1 MSSLNSHLYCDS
13 LYFIQDPSNPSNDNC
28 NDNTI
33 SIVSGIDLLEP
44 GKLQDE
50 GVGEEQD
57 RPEGDPEEV
66 DEGER
71 REQWDNPVEFL
82 LSCISMSVGIGN
94 VWRFPFTAYENGGGA
109 FLIPYLVVLLFICRP
124 FYLLELGLGQ
134 FSSRGCVKIWDLC
147 PPFRG
152 IGYAQSFAT
161 LIVCSYYC
169 ELIAVS
175 IYYLV
180 VSCNETLPW
189 SICHEELN
197 EPDKYCLPS
206 NTNISSLNSTLENRT
221 IIASTEQY
229 FRVGVLKENSDMS
242 HGIGYPD
249 PALIGCLLLCWVLI
263 FFSLWKGVKSS
274 GKVAYFTA
282 LFPYVVILTLLVRGL
297 TLDGAVDGIIFLF
310 NPQWDRLYDPKV
322 WYAAVTQSFFSLS
335 IGFGVLPTFASFNTF
350 RHNIYRDASIVAVMD
365 TLTSVLAAVIT
376 FSIIGHLSHELQ
388 VPIDK
393 VVKSGAGL
401 AFISYPEILTKFNA
415 VPQLF
420 AVLFFLMLIT
430 LGLGSATGLINT
442 VITILTDD
450 FPKVSQSIIT
460 AGVCILGFATGNIY
474 I

>member
-1 MSSLNSHLYCDS
+1 MNEGL
-13 LYFIQDPSNPSNDNC
+13 
-28 NDNTI
+28 
-33 SIVSGIDLLEP
+33 DLLESE
-44 GKLQDE
+44 QTRD
-50 GVGEEQD
+50 GEETEDVNAPD
-57 RPEGDPEEV
+57 RVDGEDGLQ

-109 FLIPYLVVLLFICRP
+109 FLIPYLIVLILICRP

-180 VSCNETLPW
+180 VSCSTTLPW
-189 SICHEELN
+189 SICHEELAQPN
-197 EPDKYCLPS
+197 KYCLPS
-206 NTNISSLNSTLENRT
+206 NSNISSLNSTLENKT
-221 IIASTEQY
+221 MIASSEQY

-242 HGIGYPD
+242 QGIGYPD
-249 PALIGCLLLCWVLI
+249 PALTGCLVLCWVLI
-263 FFSLWKGVKSS
+263 FGSLYKGVKSS

-297 TLDGAVDGIIFLF
+297 TLDGAVDGVIFLF
-310 NPQWDRLYDPKV
+310 NPQWQSLYDPKV

-335 IGFGVLPTFASFNTF
+335 IGFGVLPSFASYNTF
-350 RHNIYRDASIVAVMD
+350 KHNIYRDASIVAVMD
-365 TLTSVLAAVIT
+365 TLTSLLAAVIT
-376 FSIIGHLSHELQ
+376 FSIIGHLSKELQ
-388 VPIDK
+388 VPMDK

-401 AFISYPEILTKFNA
+401 AFISYPEILTKFQT

-430 LGLGSATGLINT
+430 LGLGSATGLMNT

-450 FPKVSQSIIT
+450 FPKVSKSIIT
-460 AGVCILGFATGNIY
+460 GGVCLLGFATGKFNFS
-474 I
+474 